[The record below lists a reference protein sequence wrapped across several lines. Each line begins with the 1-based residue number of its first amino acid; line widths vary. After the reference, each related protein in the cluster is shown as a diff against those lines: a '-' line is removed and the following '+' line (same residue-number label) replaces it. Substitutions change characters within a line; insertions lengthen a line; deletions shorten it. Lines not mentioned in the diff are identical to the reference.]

1 MGFSRQELWRGLLF
15 SPPGYLPNPRTET
28 TSLIS
33 PALADGFFTTS
44 ATWEVFMPFDPVKE
58 NWGEKG
64 YTFYERKTKNSLI
77 FHLDLQV
84 REVVIYIL

>member
-1 MGFSRQELWRGLLF
+1 M
-15 SPPGYLPNPRTET
+15 
-28 TSLIS
+28 TSKGS
-33 PALADGFFTTS
+33 QGE
-44 ATWEVFMPFDPVKE
+44 ATFDPVKG